1 MKPCHWWT
9 LLGVSG
15 TGLAALLLGQSV
27 LGQPDAKLPPIPMP
41 TFFVSQ
47 PESPPAKSDG
57 AKAAPETTTGHFR
70 AISQTEPG
78 NQTDGQHVQF
88 PSQPRSPDSPGSF
101 PAPTAPILQ
110 AGAQVFAPVPPPS
123 SPTPLAPNAT
133 ANKQISGTI
142 SVDVQPGRQQPSL
155 SIEWSG
161 PTSIRINQPMS
172 CQIVVRN
179 TSTTP
184 AQNVVV
190 RHRLGQSVTCKTSEP
205 AAVHD
210 SDELVWNLGTL
221 APQQAR
227 RIDLSLVS
235 GTRGALN
242 CHATVTF
249 SAVAAYQVQV
259 REPQLAVKMRGP
271 DKVIA
276 GENVTFVFAIS
287 NPGDGIAQAVKLK
300 TTLPDGLEQ
309 QRGKLV
315 EFDVGNLA
323 PKEVRNVELVFP
335 SKGSGTH
342 KCAVVVSGEGGLVCD
357 ASAQFEILVPK
368 LDITMS
374 GPKLRY
380 LDRHAIYVLRVTNP
394 GSAPASNVEV
404 QELIPAGFKFHQAN
418 NGGKYHDATRRV
430 LWNLG
435 ELLPGQSKDIAV
447 DLIPIQAGE
456 HRLVAQA
463 QAARGLKSETEARTM
478 VEGLPA
484 LFIEVG
490 HGDDPLEVGAE
501 TTYEIRVANTGTKM
515 ETNIEVVCTLPEQ
528 LEFRA
533 AKCSTA
539 LRYRHEG
546 RELIFETLPR
556 LAPKADVI
564 YRVQARGVAPG
575 DIRFRTRIKADGLRE
590 PMQREESTRI
600 YSDGAPLQPVPS
612 APAPISSV
620 PAPVPAPMPQQLP
633 VPQQLPPPGPPSLP
647 APGVPAPAPRPV
659 LPSIPPLPSTSLA
672 PVPQLPAPR
681 HFPALSTLPALPGHS

>member
-27 LGQPDAKLPPIPMP
+27 LGQPDAKLPPIPTP
-41 TFFVSQ
+41 TVFVPQ
-47 PESPPAKSDG
+47 PESPPDQSDG
-57 AKAAPETTTGHFR
+57 AKAAPETSTGQLR
-70 AISQTEPG
+70 SGSQTEFG
-78 NQTDGQHVQF
+78 NQTDVQPVQF
-88 PSQPRSPDSPGSF
+88 PPQPRSPDLPGSF
-101 PAPTAPILQ
+101 SAPTAPILY

-123 SPTPLAPNAT
+123 SSTPLLGPNAT
-133 ANKQISGTI
+133 ANKQISDTI
-142 SVDVQPGRQQPSL
+142 SVDVQPGRQQPAL
-155 SIEWSG
+155 SIEWGG

-190 RHRLGQSVTCKTSEP
+190 RHRLGQSVICKASEP
-205 AAVHD
+205 AAGHD
-210 SDELVWNLGTL
+210 NEELVWNLGTL

-235 GTRGALN
+235 QTRGALN

-287 NPGDGIAQAVKLK
+287 NPGDGIAEAVKLK
-300 TTLPDGLEQ
+300 TTLPDGLEP

-368 LDITMS
+368 LDVAMS

-380 LDRHAIYVLRVTNP
+380 LDRHAIYVLKVMNP
-394 GSAPASNVEV
+394 GSAPATNVEV

-435 ELLPGQSKDIAV
+435 ELQPGQSKDIAV

-463 QAARGLKSETEARTM
+463 QAARGLKSEAEARTM
-478 VEGLPA
+478 VEGLPS

-501 TTYEIRVANTGTKM
+501 TTYEIRLANTGTKM

-533 AKCSTA
+533 AKCSTT
-539 LRYRHEG
+539 LRYRLEG
-546 RELIFETLPR
+546 REVIFEPLPR

-575 DIRFRTRIKADGLRE
+575 DIRFRTRIKADGLKE
-590 PMQREESTRI
+590 PMLREESTRI
-600 YSDGAPLQPVPS
+600 YSDGAPVPS
-612 APAPISSV
+612 APSAAAPNSSV
-620 PAPVPAPMPQQLP
+620 PAPA
-633 VPQQLPPPGPPSLP
+633 PQQLPPPSPPPLP
-647 APGVPAPAPRPV
+647 APDVPAPAPRPV
-659 LPSIPPLPSTSLA
+659 LPSIPSLPSPSSA
-672 PVPQLPAPR
+672 PVPPLPAPPY
-681 HFPALSTLPALPGHS
+681 FPR

>member
-1 MKPCHWWT
+1 MKHCYWWT
-9 LLGVSG
+9 LFGVSG

-27 LGQPDAKLPPIPMP
+27 LGQPDATLPPISTPRII
-41 TFFVSQ
+41 VQ
-47 PESPPAKSDG
+47 NAESPAAKIDG
-57 AKAAPETTTGHFR
+57 AKAGPETNTG
-70 AISQTEPG
+70 QLL
-78 NQTDGQHVQF
+78 QF
-88 PSQPRSPDSPGSF
+88 PPQPKSGPNFPGSL
-101 PAPTAPILQ
+101 PAPTTRILQ
-110 AGAQVFAPVPPPS
+110 TGGQVAAPVAPPFS
-123 SPTPLAPNAT
+123 TKPNTT
-133 ANKQISGTI
+133 ADKQIPGAI
-142 SVDVQPGRQQPSL
+142 SVDVQPGRQQPAL
-155 SIEWSG
+155 SIEWGG

-210 SDELVWNLGTL
+210 NEELVWNLGTL
-221 APQQAR
+221 APQQTR

-235 GTRGALN
+235 QTRGALN
-242 CHATVTF
+242 CHAMVTF
-249 SAVAAYQVQV
+249 SAVAAHQVQV

-271 DKVIA
+271 EKVIA

-287 NPGDGIAQAVKLK
+287 NPGDGVAEAVKLK
-300 TTLPDGLEQ
+300 TTVPDGLEQ
-309 QRGKLV
+309 QRGKVV
-315 EFDVGNLA
+315 EFDVGSLA

-342 KCAVVVSGEGGLVCD
+342 NCSVVVSGEGGLVCD

-368 LDITMS
+368 LDVAIS

-380 LDRHAIYVLRVTNP
+380 LDRHAIYVLKVTNP

-435 ELLPGQSKDIAV
+435 QLQPGQSKDIAV

-463 QAARGLKSETEARTM
+463 QAARGLKSEAETRTM
-478 VEGLPA
+478 VEGLSS

-501 TTYEIRVANTGTKM
+501 TTYEIRLANTGTKM

-533 AKCSTA
+533 AKCSTT

-546 RELIFETLPR
+546 RELIFEALPR

-590 PMQREESTRI
+590 PMVREESTRI
-600 YSDGAPLQPVPS
+600 YSDGAPLPPAPA
-612 APAPISSV
+612 APAPNSSV
-620 PAPVPAPMPQQLP
+620 PAPAPNTSVPAPAPMPQQLP
-633 VPQQLPPPGPPSLP
+633 PPLP

-659 LPSIPPLPSTSLA
+659 LPSIPSLPSTSLA
-672 PVPQLPAPR
+672 PVPQLPA
-681 HFPALSTLPALPGHS
+681 LPGHS